1 MTAKEWLSRGY
12 KLDKEINALITAHD
26 RAFELAC
33 IASKS
38 NTDERVQTS
47 RLNVSENKYI
57 EYSDYSREIDIRIDR
72 LIQIKREIQTAI
84 DRVDDTVLRA
94 LLIERYIN
102 FKTWEQV
109 AEAMKLSEK
118 WVRTSIHDRALAA
131 IDEVRDG
138 SSAAPRIV

>member
-12 KLDKEINALITAHD
+12 KLDKEINALITARD

-102 FKTWEQV
+102 FKTWEKIAVDMNYSFRNIMYLHKQ
-109 AEAMKLSEK
+109 
-118 WVRTSIHDRALAA
+118 ALNQ
-131 IDEVRDG
+131 IKI
-138 SSAAPRIV
+138 S